1 MEADKKKGSLSYVGL
16 VVFFWIYKRAERYLK
31 LKLKMLKA
39 RCTIKKKS
47 GQQWLC
53 SSKANKL
60 TD

>member
-16 VVFFWIYKRAERYLK
+16 VVFFLIYKRAERYLK

-47 GQQWLC
+47 GQQ
-53 SSKANKL
+53 
-60 TD
+60 